1 MRPTLQLIWAMAAC
15 ASLALAGCGGD
26 DPGPA
31 PPSGE
36 ATSADY
42 VAAVEELLAPAAA
55 LAALAGDRLAGEG
68 TRSGSAQRLVDEAEG
83 ELDDLQELELGDA
96 GLEAQRARVVRA
108 FGPVLARMRA
118 VTRDLGA
125 NDLPGLRRSGP
136 RLFEV
141 IKELPSATSA

>member
-1 MRPTLQLIWAMAAC
+1 MWTTAAC

-26 DPGPA
+26 DVGA
-31 PPSGE
+31 SSVSTR

-42 VAAVEELLAPAAA
+42 VAAVQDVLSPAAA
-55 LAALAGDRLAGEG
+55 LAGLAADRLAGRPNG
-68 TRSGSAQRLVDEAEG
+68 SGSAAGLVSAADG
-83 ELDDLQELELGDA
+83 ELDELRALELDDSRLA
-96 GLEAQRARVVRA
+96 SQRARLVRA
-108 FGPVLARMRA
+108 FASVLARMRA
-118 VTRDLGA
+118 VARDLVA